1 MSFFFRQ
8 PSTIQDLVLRFPH
21 VLEQI
26 FQKLDNKS
34 LFRCREV
41 ARSWQNIIDG
51 RNYPWL
57 RIVNI
62 PRILKGRNT
71 YLHLAARTG
80 QIEPFKRALYEE
92 ENKNIKDQ
100 YGETFFHRACKYG
113 RFNIVQLL
121 LTDLE
126 LSAINNHRDVTTGAT
141 GATAVASKFSDNLT
155 LSQPRG
161 ADSAHHH
168 RGRS

>member
-1 MSFFFRQ
+1 MK
-8 PSTIQDLVLRFPH
+8 IKDLMRKFPH
-21 VLEQI
+21 LPEQI

-34 LFRCREV
+34 LFKCREV
-41 ARSWQNIIDG
+41 TRSWQNIIDG

-62 PRILKGRNT
+62 PRILKRKNT

-141 GATAVASKFSDNLT
+141 GATVVAAKFSDTLT

-161 ADSAHHH
+161 ADSAHHR
-168 RGRS
+168 RGPS